1 MLLASIVQQGKLP
14 RGVDFIISCV
24 VVVDDAEL
32 PIIIVHIKKC
42 CLTTFN

>member
-1 MLLASIVQQGKLP
+1 MLLASIVQRGKLP
-14 RGVDFIISCV
+14 REVDFISCV

>member
-1 MLLASIVQQGKLP
+1 MLLASIVQQGKL
-14 RGVDFIISCV
+14 DFISCV

-42 CLTTFN
+42 APHFQLKAGR